1 MKSYIIHLRKSEA
14 KSKTKQGSDQK
25 VGRTA
30 HKASAEIIFPRD
42 RGMNDLETGI
52 LKMALVK
59 NTSVRVDPRRMK
71 IIKKV
76 GLTVVNTP
84 LNIKVETSAI
94 TFPVSE
100 IRRAFGYPR

>member
-1 MKSYIIHLRKSEA
+1 MKSCIIHLRKSEA
-14 KSKTKQGSDQK
+14 KSKAKQGSDQK

-71 IIKKV
+71 IIKKTLK
-76 GLTVVNTP
+76 GMYQCSFRTAT
-84 LNIKVETSAI
+84 IIFSAKLI
-94 TFPVSE
+94 CKRKFD
-100 IRRAFGYPR
+100 